1 MNFLNTAFNIKFET
15 STGCIQYLGI
25 NETLLNNS
33 DRINGI
39 SISPKSRSFQLE
51 TFQIKSEISLKQ
63 IEELKTNFG
72 IDSLA
77 MMESTLENEINLNRV
92 NSLYSKYLSL
102 SKISY
107 DSRLRGSIWNRFL
120 LRFLSDDR
128 FNYYVEDTQEGIQ
141 KLVNRIN
148 LISHLIAAKCR
159 MGPADFI
166 VCSSYISAL
175 LLESHLFTPLN
186 TREVTGIGNLQHI
199 GKLDKID
206 VFIDGN
212 LKFNNTDIVIGRKT
226 KENEV
231 GVYYI
236 KGDTNTEEF
245 TDSEKKIITLFSRE
259 CTISLDGAEK
269 SFDLLRVSIGKSP
282 WWKKIL
288 FIK

>member
-1 MNFLNTAFNIKFET
+1 MI
-15 STGCIQYLGI
+15 
-25 NETLLNNS
+25 
-33 DRINGI
+33 
-39 SISPKSRSFQLE
+39 
-51 TFQIKSEISLKQ
+51 
-63 IEELKTNFG
+63 
-72 IDSLA
+72 
-77 MMESTLENEINLNRV
+77 ESTLENEMNLNRV
-92 NSLYSKYLSL
+92 NSLYTRYLDL
-102 SKISY
+102 GKINY
-107 DSRLRGSIWNRFL
+107 NHRLRGSIWNRFL

-259 CTISLDGAEK
+259 CIISLDGAEK

>member
-1 MNFLNTAFNIKFET
+1 MNFLNTAFNIKSET

-25 NETLLNNS
+25 NETLLNNP
-33 DRINGI
+33 DGINEM
-39 SISPKSRSFQLE
+39 SLSAKSRNFQLE
-51 TFQIKSEISLKQ
+51 TFQVKSKISLEQ
-63 IEELKTNFG
+63 IEDLKAYE
-72 IDSLA
+72 IDFSE
-77 MMESTLENEINLNRV
+77 MIESTLENEMNLNRV
-92 NSLYSKYLSL
+92 NSLYTRYLDL
-102 SKISY
+102 GKINY
-107 DSRLRGSIWNRFL
+107 NHRLRGSIWNRFL

-259 CTISLDGAEK
+259 CIINLDGAEK

-282 WWKKIL
+282 WWKNTSMP
-288 FIK
+288 

>member
-1 MNFLNTAFNIKFET
+1 MNFLNTAFNIKSET

-25 NETLLNNS
+25 NETLLNNP
-33 DRINGI
+33 DGINEM
-39 SISPKSRSFQLE
+39 SLSAKSRNFQLE
-51 TFQIKSEISLKQ
+51 TFQVKSKISLEQ
-63 IEELKTNFG
+63 IEDLKAYE
-72 IDSLA
+72 IDFSE
-77 MMESTLENEINLNRV
+77 MIESTLENEMNLNRV
-92 NSLYSKYLSL
+92 NSLYTRYLDL
-102 SKISY
+102 GKINY
-107 DSRLRGSIWNRFL
+107 NHRLRGSIWNRFL
-120 LRFLSDDR
+120 LRFLSEDR
-128 FNYYVEDTQEGIQ
+128 FNYHVEDTQEGIQ

-148 LISHLIAAKCR
+148 LISHLIATKCR

-259 CTISLDGAEK
+259 CIISLDGAEK

-282 WWKKIL
+282 WWKKML